1 MNALPPGMGSAAP
14 HPLRKCAPAH
24 IAPEGGVASVF
35 KNLFSTIIPMGT
47 RKAFVF
53 SLDSFV
59 AFILTVAA
67 LYSLLFFATVPS
79 AYYSSLMQANYLAK
93 DTILALS
100 TSQISEGTA
109 SLYNCNPGTTALAC
123 VLSDLEADADTE
135 DGDKDEPA
143 ARDLIGVAEG
153 SPPRSALIPPQF
165 GYKIE
170 IMQYEGEIGEGLDLE
185 GADWVEMYDTA
196 NDPNSANK
204 KEYNKL
210 KAASHS
216 LFFGYE
222 KMPFEDGETTLRYV
236 SCGGKNNICE
246 WPGAFAYDADDYNS
260 NLQGDMRGDAFTYVV
275 RFTVYT

>member
-1 MNALPPGMGSAAP
+1 
-14 HPLRKCAPAH
+14 
-24 IAPEGGVASVF
+24 
-35 KNLFSTIIPMGT
+35 MGT

-93 DTILALS
+93 DTVLALS
-100 TSQISEGTA
+100 TGQISEGTA
-109 SLYNCNPGTTALAC
+109 SLYGCDPSASALAC

-135 DGDKDEPA
+135 DGDEDEPA

-153 SPPRSALIPPQF
+153 NPARTALIPPQF

-170 IMQYEGEIGEGLDLE
+170 VVEYESGIIEEIDLE
-185 GADWVEMYDTA
+185 EADWVELYNTA

-216 LFFGYE
+216 LYFGYE
-222 KMPFEDGETTLRYV
+222 NVPLEDGESVFRYV
-236 SCGGKNNICE
+236 SCGGDNTICE
-246 WPGAFAYDADDYNS
+246 WPEPFAYDANDYGS
-260 NLQGDMRGDAFTYVV
+260 EWQEDVRGDAFTYVL